1 MAELEIVGGIKENF
15 TMIPN
20 EIARAKDVTPRA
32 LKVYVYLRSHTA
44 GFNVNVRGIATN
56 LGMGKNSVNDAVRE
70 LEELGYIERVWVTP
84 DGTNLRSGIKYRVF
98 ETRCTQNED
107 TGVPNFGNPT
117 LGTPKT
123 GTHKEDQSFK
133 KTNSLKKI
141 NNPHKK
147 FGERFESFY
156 EEYPR
161 HVGKNEAWK
170 RWQQQ
175 LEKTDEDSLIKAA
188 KNFAIEHE
196 RQETPKQFIPH
207 PSTFLNQERW
217 RDYLDEPKESQSVS
231 IGVFD
236 DGSF

>member
-70 LEELGYIERVWVTP
+70 LEKLGYVERVWVTP

-98 ETRCTQNED
+98 ESRRTPNGD
-107 TGVPNFGNPT
+107 TGVPNLGNPNFGN
-117 LGTPKT
+117 PKT

-141 NNPHKK
+141 NTPHKK
-147 FGERFESFY
+147 FGESFESFY

-175 LEKTDEDSLIKAA
+175 LEKANEDRK
-188 KNFAIEHE
+188 
-196 RQETPKQFIPH
+196 
-207 PSTFLNQERW
+207 
-217 RDYLDEPKESQSVS
+217 SV
-231 IGVFD
+231 V
-236 DGSF
+236 

>member
-1 MAELEIVGGIKENF
+1 
-15 TMIPN
+15 
-20 EIARAKDVTPRA
+20 
-32 LKVYVYLRSHTA
+32 
-44 GFNVNVRGIATN
+44 
-56 LGMGKNSVNDAVRE
+56 
-70 LEELGYIERVWVTP
+70 
-84 DGTNLRSGIKYRVF
+84 
-98 ETRCTQNED
+98 
-107 TGVPNFGNPT
+107 
-117 LGTPKT
+117 KT

-147 FGERFESFY
+147 FGESFESFY

-175 LEKTDEDSLIKAA
+175 LGKTNEDSLSKAA

-196 RQETPKQFIPH
+196 RQETPKQYISH
-207 PSTFLNQERW
+207 PLNFLKQERG
-217 RDYLDEPKESQSVS
+217 REYLDGTKESQPVKN
-231 IGVFD
+231 GVFD